1 MDKRTQLNVMYAVSA
16 LFVIMVFQRWLG
28 ERPIKLLLYSEFEQL
43 LKDKQIEEVYVR
55 SDFLEGKLK
64 KPLPDGREL
73 FVMTRVDPQLA
84 DRLSQSDVKFTGV
97 IERTWLRDLL
107 SWVLPVLFFFAIWQ
121 FFIRRLVDK
130 QGLGDMMTV
139 GKSKAKFTL

>member
-1 MDKRTQLNVMYAVSA
+1 
-16 LFVIMVFQRWLG
+16 
-28 ERPIKLLLYSEFEQL
+28 
-43 LKDKQIEEVYVR
+43 
-55 SDFLEGKLK
+55 
-64 KPLPDGREL
+64 
-73 FVMTRVDPQLA
+73 MTRVDPQLA

-97 IERTWLRDLL
+97 IESTWLRDLL

-130 QGLGDMMTV
+130 QGLGGMMTV

>member
-1 MDKRTQLNVMYAVSA
+1 VWTD
-16 LFVIMVFQRWLG
+16 
-28 ERPIKLLLYSEFEQL
+28 
-43 LKDKQIEEVYVR
+43 
-55 SDFLEGKLK
+55 LEGKLK

-73 FVMTRVDPQLA
+73 FVTTRVDQQLA

-97 IERTWLRDLL
+97 IESTWLRDLL

-130 QGLGDMMTV
+130 QGLGGMMTV